1 MRAPVHAHMRVNVAK
16 RERQKER
23 LLQVQI
29 NTQISYLVFGFVVVA
44 VVAFIAVFV
53 DIEDTVLL
61 LLFDDDDD
69 NVFFT
74 YLFIFCCCH

>member
-1 MRAPVHAHMRVNVAK
+1 MWLREGE
-16 RERQKER
+16 RERETSSS
-23 LLQVQI
+23 I
-29 NTQISYLVFGFVVVA
+29 NTQISCLVFGFVVVA

-61 LLFDDDDD
+61 LLFDDDYD

-74 YLFIFCCCH
+74 YLSIFCCCY